1 MTSNIIQTLTT
12 NWHFARFLRLGF
24 ALWIG
29 YNAIT
34 SHQPIFFLLAGFFA
48 FQALT
53 NTGCCGANGCAA
65 PSKAT
70 PTEEHSSENPIEITY
85 EEVK

>member
-29 YNAIT
+29 YNAVT
-34 SHQPIFFLLAGFFA
+34 SQQPIFLLIAGLFA

-53 NTGCCGANGCAA
+53 NTGCCGAGGCA
-65 PSKAT
+65 T
-70 PTEEHSSENPIEITY
+70 PKSADNTDIVDMNKPIEITY